1 MKNLLNELILHQK
14 TRLFSL
20 AKEIIP
26 QITIEDLLQPCDFPQ
41 LENHPYFRYE
51 EGILAGL
58 LTVQSALL
66 SQERQNDFSNQIS

>member
-20 AKEIIP
+20 AKEIVP
-26 QITIEDLLQPCDFPQ
+26 QITTDDLLQPCDFLQ

-51 EGILAGL
+51 EGVLAGL

-66 SQERQNDFSNQIS
+66 SRERQNDFSNQIS

>member
-14 TRLFSL
+14 NRLFAL

-26 QITIEDLLQPCDFPQ
+26 RITTDDLLQPCDFPQ
-41 LENHPYFRYE
+41 LENHAYFRYE
-51 EGILAGL
+51 EGVLAGL

-66 SQERQNDFSNQIS
+66 SRERQNDFSNQIS